1 MARDSRITAGMS
13 STDIIVIIGAVSL
26 GIVNIITALKVKDIA
41 HSVNSA
47 ASASVAKIEALT
59 AQVATLTAQLADEKS
74 RRGRRHDA

>member
-1 MARDSRITAGMS
+1 MS